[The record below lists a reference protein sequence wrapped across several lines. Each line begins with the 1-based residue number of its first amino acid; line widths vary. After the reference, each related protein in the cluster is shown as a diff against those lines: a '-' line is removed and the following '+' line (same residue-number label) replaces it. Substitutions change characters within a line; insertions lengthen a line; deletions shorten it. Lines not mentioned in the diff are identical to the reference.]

1 MVLTIVN
8 LKRNEGKMKTK
19 LNIRSIILIATII
32 IASMLFINICFAV
45 NTGKVNVEAVKLR
58 DKPED
63 DAIALELV
71 FLDEDVE
78 ILKEYDEIWYQVK
91 YKDIIGYIKKDL
103 IDTNENSEN
112 NKTVDNNT
120 LEESQEKSSDKNEE
134 QKENETA
141 ESNIEGQKK
150 VYKIKE
156 NTKLKI
162 TPLIMS
168 LDLEEIAEGEQVEII
183 ETIGDWLNI
192 KTSKNKKGWI
202 RQEKVVSEIK
212 ETKQDN
218 ENQNNNQE
226 ENNKNENK
234 QEENKQEENKLEER
248 QTSTKQETSRSATN
262 TRTTVEEKNNISS
275 STSSNSKNYTESPV
289 TSVTGN
295 SVVAYAKQFLGCKYV
310 YGGTTTNGFDC
321 SGFTQFVYKHFGI
334 NLNRTAQG
342 QYNNGTA
349 VTSLQAGDLVMFGKS
364 GINHVGIYIGGNTFI
379 HAANTSR
386 GVTTDTLASGYY
398 KTNYVGARRV
408 LK

>member
-8 LKRNEGKMKTK
+8 LKRNEGKMKKK

-141 ESNIEGQKK
+141 ESNIEGQEK

-168 LDLEEIAEGEQVEII
+168 LDLEEIAEGEQVKII

-192 KTSKNKKGWI
+192 KTSKHKKGWI

-226 ENNKNENK
+226 ENRQNENK
-234 QEENKQEENKLEER
+234 QEENKKEER

-262 TRTTVEEKNNISS
+262 TRTTIEEKNNTSS
-275 STSSNSKNYTESPV
+275 STSSNSKNYTQSPV

-342 QYNNGTA
+342 QYSNGTA

>member
-8 LKRNEGKMKTK
+8 LKRNEGKMKKK

-141 ESNIEGQKK
+141 ESNIEGQEK

-192 KTSKNKKGWI
+192 KTSKHKKGWI

-226 ENNKNENK
+226 ENRQNENK
-234 QEENKQEENKLEER
+234 QEENKKEER

-262 TRTTVEEKNNISS
+262 TRTTIEEKNNTSS
-275 STSSNSKNYTESPV
+275 STSSNSKNYTQSPV

-342 QYNNGTA
+342 QYSNGTA

>member
-1 MVLTIVN
+1 MILTIVN

-32 IASMLFINICFAV
+32 MTSMLFINICFAV

-78 ILKEYDEIWYQVK
+78 ILKEYDENWYQVK

-112 NKTVDNNT
+112 NKIVENNI
-120 LEESQEKSSDKNEE
+120 LEENKENTEEENEE
-134 QKENETA
+134 QKENKINKDNA
-141 ESNIEGQKK
+141 ENQEKI
-150 VYKIKE
+150 YKIKE

-162 TPLIMS
+162 IPLIMS
-168 LDLEEIAEGEQVEII
+168 LDLEEVNAGQQIEIVES
-183 ETIGDWLNI
+183 IGDWINI
-192 KTSKNKKGWI
+192 KTSEDKKGWI
-202 RQEKVVSEIK
+202 RQERIVSEIK
-212 ETKQDN
+212 ETKN
-218 ENQNNNQE
+218 ENEKQSNKQE
-226 ENNKNENK
+226 QSTDENEQDENK
-234 QEENKQEENKLEER
+234 QDER
-248 QTSTKQETSRSATN
+248 QISTKQETSRSATN
-262 TRTTVEEKNNISS
+262 TRTAVEEKNNTSS
-275 STSSNSKNYTESPV
+275 STSDTSKNYTESTV
-289 TSVTGN
+289 VSLTGN
-295 SVVAYAKQFLGCKYV
+295 NVVEYAKRFLGCKYV

-334 NLNRTAQG
+334 NLNRTASG
-342 QYNNGTA
+342 QYSNGTA
-349 VTSLQAGDLVMFGKS
+349 VTSLQTGDLVMFGKS

-379 HAANTSR
+379 HAANTAR

-398 KTNYVGARRV
+398 KTNYVGARRI